1 MCSLYSVCGIDISN
15 LVFILIGRDIFS
27 FDGGVLCSVN
37 LLSLTTHLSWTKPNN
52 TLIRIAVVV
61 VAILIDIIDPVR
73 VVALSRPQDTK
84 YTP

>member
-1 MCSLYSVCGIDISN
+1 VCGIDISN

-27 FDGGVLCSVN
+27 FGGGVLCSEN
-37 LLSLTTHLSWTKPNN
+37 LLSLTIHLSWTHPND
-52 TLIRIAVVV
+52 TLIGIAVVV

-73 VVALSRPQDTK
+73 VVALSRPQNTK